1 MFSKQNRRLNLL
13 DFSTIVVI
21 ALALLGFGLARA
33 GHAGVDKVVQGTPQV
48 AIDVFISGLKTE
60 DTEIFKVGDKSSITI
75 RNVPVQPPMT
85 ITKVKHWPK
94 QISFLSPD
102 GKKAI
107 AMADPANAIAHDYVV
122 TVTDTAEQTADGYVV
137 RGNKIKIGN
146 LIDIEGFKYRVQGVV
161 ADIRPAGQ

>member
-1 MFSKQNRRLNLL
+1 MSINQKRRLNLL
-13 DFSTIVVI
+13 DFSAIVIV
-21 ALALLGFGLARA
+21 AVSVLGFGLARA

-48 AIDVFISGLKTE
+48 SIDVFISGLKTE
-60 DTEIFKVGDKSSITI
+60 DTEIFKEGEKSSITI

-94 QISFLSPD
+94 QISFLSSD
-102 GKKAI
+102 GKKAV
-107 AMADPANAIAHDYVV
+107 AMADPANAIAHDYIV

-146 LIDIEGFKYRVQGVV
+146 MIEIEGFKYRVQGVV
-161 ADIRPAGQ
+161 ADIRAGK

>member
-1 MFSKQNRRLNLL
+1 VSSKQNRRLNLL

-33 GHAGVDKVVQGTPQV
+33 GHAGVDKVVQGTPRV
-48 AIDVFISGLKTE
+48 EIDVFISGLKTE
-60 DTEIFKVGDKSSITI
+60 DTGIFKEGEKSSITI

-122 TVTDTAEQTADGYVV
+122 TVTDTAERTADGYVV